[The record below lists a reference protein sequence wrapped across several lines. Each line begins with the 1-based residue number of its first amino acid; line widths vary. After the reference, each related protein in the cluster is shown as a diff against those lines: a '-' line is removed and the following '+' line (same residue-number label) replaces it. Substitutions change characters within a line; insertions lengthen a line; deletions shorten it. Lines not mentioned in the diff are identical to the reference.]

1 LLLNCLCFNI
11 KKAASSIVMAFLAA
25 LVAGLLVVAESQ
37 ASDKFITANL
47 GVNAVSNMGDKSLTI
62 LHDALG
68 PVHPAAQAQNSMGF
82 RAAREEFLTSNKDF
96 GLPKTAGKEE
106 NQSMQKLI
114 ANNMK
119 GTRITLSAIGVGF
132 LAVAAMLGVRIRRG
146 VKPATVVASS
156 GTPSDSVM
164 EMKAQGADINV
175 AATLETRDTGKETS
189 RRFGWGQVS
198 PQNSGARTLCY
209 ATDQDQEEA
218 EIMADAENIAKKK
231 RSNLYN
237 ENGVAYAPWMV
248 RQVDEDA
255 VADARAKRQYE
266 KRLERVAL
274 EEKQGTVNILEAASS
289 ELTGMGLRATPLSE
303 EEVELVWSTN
313 DEEANKGFIV
323 ERKSVG
329 SASWEEIATYTSW
342 SPLKSKGTLG
352 GSYKYLDSTAS
363 EGEFLYRIVAEQVDN
378 SRAIVCQVGVT
389 VENASAQLQTKI
401 VVGFFAF
408 LGVAAIAAGALLDPI
423 KG

>member
-1 LLLNCLCFNI
+1 
-11 KKAASSIVMAFLAA
+11 
-25 LVAGLLVVAESQ
+25 
-37 ASDKFITANL
+37 
-47 GVNAVSNMGDKSLTI
+47 
-62 LHDALG
+62 
-68 PVHPAAQAQNSMGF
+68 
-82 RAAREEFLTSNKDF
+82 
-96 GLPKTAGKEE
+96 
-106 NQSMQKLI
+106 
-114 ANNMK
+114 
-119 GTRITLSAIGVGF
+119 
-132 LAVAAMLGVRIRRG
+132 
-146 VKPATVVASS
+146 
-156 GTPSDSVM
+156 M

-289 ELTGMGLRATPLSE
+289 ELTGMGLQATPLSD
-303 EEVELVWSTN
+303 EEVELIWSTN
-313 DEEANKGFIV
+313 DEEANKGFII